1 MNKVVKNFLSTSV
14 ANIIGQLIGFV
25 SITYYTAV
33 LGRYNYGMITYAQ
46 QFVLYLTTIV
56 LFGIQT
62 FGTKL
67 VVKKD
72 KEYEELARD
81 LFSFRLVIA
90 SICFIICVILSFFV
104 SDKKEFPLVLII
116 WGLIL
121 FPTAFNFDWFFSGI
135 QDMKHNAVYNICK
148 TVIPALIIFVFVKEK
163 SDIYIVPVAMVIG
176 VVIGALYYVLIL
188 KRYKIHLKLS
198 INKEKFKM
206 YFIMGL
212 PFLLSGLLS
221 MVNGNID
228 KVILGADSTR
238 YGELGTYQ
246 AAYNFINFIV
256 TFIGIIFLPLFPY
269 LVKSYTIGKEE
280 VEKVLKVVAQVV
292 LMITI
297 PISCGGFLLADKII
311 SFFYNGKF
319 IGAVLPMRILMAY
332 IFIFSTREI
341 YAYSLNAFGLEKKY
355 LKIVG
360 ISAFLNFLLNLVF
373 IPKFGYI
380 AAAIITAQTEV
391 INFVLMRHNIRK
403 IGKFNDF
410 KVILITFIP
419 SIVMSLFI
427 IFIRMYISNLFIIII
442 LSIMVYAVSLLLFR
456 TVNIKEL
463 KNTLQ

>member
-25 SITYYTAV
+25 SITYYTAI
-33 LGRYNYGMITYAQ
+33 LGKYNYGMITYAQ
-46 QFVLYLTTIV
+46 MFVLYLTTVV

-72 KEYEELARD
+72 EDYDKLASN
-81 LFSFRLVIA
+81 LLSFRLVIA
-90 SICFIICVILSFFV
+90 AICFIICTILSFFV

-148 TVIPALIIFVFVKEK
+148 TVIPAAIIFAFVKEK
-163 SDIYIVPVAMVIG
+163 SDIYIVPIAMVIG
-176 VVIGALYYVLIL
+176 VFIGAIYYVIIL
-188 KRYKIHLKLS
+188 RRYDIHLKFGIS
-198 INKEKFKM
+198 KETLKT

-228 KVILGADSTR
+228 KLILGANSSR
-238 YGELGTYQ
+238 YGALGTYQ

-269 LVKSYTIGKEE
+269 LVKSFTIGREE
-280 VEKVLKVVAQVV
+280 VEKVLKVVAEVV

-311 SFFYNGKF
+311 SFFYKGKF
-319 IGAVLPMRILMAY
+319 MGAVLPMRILMAY
-332 IFIFSTREI
+332 IFSFSFREI

-360 ISAFLNFLLNLVF
+360 ISAFLNFVLNLIF

-380 AAAIITAQTEV
+380 AAAIITAATEI
-391 INFVLMRHNIRK
+391 INLVLMRHNIRK
-403 IGKFNDF
+403 VGKFNDI
-410 KVILITFIP
+410 KVVLITLIP

-427 IFIRMYISNLFIIII
+427 IFIKMHVTNLFVIIA
-442 LSIMVYAVSLLLFR
+442 LSIVVYAVSLLLFR

>member
-1 MNKVVKNFLSTSV
+1 
-14 ANIIGQLIGFV
+14 
-25 SITYYTAV
+25 
-33 LGRYNYGMITYAQ
+33 
-46 QFVLYLTTIV
+46 
-56 LFGIQT
+56 
-62 FGTKL
+62 
-67 VVKKD
+67 
-72 KEYEELARD
+72 
-81 LFSFRLVIA
+81 
-90 SICFIICVILSFFV
+90 
-104 SDKKEFPLVLII
+104 
-116 WGLIL
+116 
-121 FPTAFNFDWFFSGI
+121 
-135 QDMKHNAVYNICK
+135 
-148 TVIPALIIFVFVKEK
+148 
-163 SDIYIVPVAMVIG
+163 
-176 VVIGALYYVLIL
+176 
-188 KRYKIHLKLS
+188 
-198 INKEKFKM
+198 
-206 YFIMGL
+206 
-212 PFLLSGLLS
+212 
-221 MVNGNID
+221 
-228 KVILGADSTR
+228 
-238 YGELGTYQ
+238 
-246 AAYNFINFIV
+246 
-256 TFIGIIFLPLFPY
+256 
-269 LVKSYTIGKEE
+269 
-280 VEKVLKVVAQVV
+280 
-292 LMITI
+292 MITI